1 MTSCTVLPG
10 LLFDLHE
17 SVQGKKSVFIVFAAC
32 LCVCMCNCACVFL
45 AWTNCP
51 RLCLF
56 SLTGGQISFLLAA
69 FMRVCSQ
76 AGQC

>member
-32 LCVCMCNCACVFL
+32 LCVCVCVIAHVYFL
-45 AWTNCP
+45 
-51 RLCLF
+51 L
-56 SLTGGQISFLLAA
+56 GQIALASIYSA
-69 FMRVCSQ
+69 
-76 AGQC
+76 